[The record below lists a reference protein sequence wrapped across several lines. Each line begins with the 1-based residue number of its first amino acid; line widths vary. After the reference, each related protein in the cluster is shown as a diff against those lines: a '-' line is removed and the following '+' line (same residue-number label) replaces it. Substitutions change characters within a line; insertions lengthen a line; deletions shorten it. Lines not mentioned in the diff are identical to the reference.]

1 LEGGSGN
8 YTLEGGSGNYTL
20 VELTGTTFLC
30 CIQNNSF

>member
-20 VELTGTTFLC
+20 EGRCL
-30 CIQNNSF
+30 IW